1 MIRTKRPLTH
11 VLLILLTSVA
21 LLGAPIVSSAD
32 ADMPWGSA
40 EKMDRQYEPRK
51 VVYDVYTRNAAR
63 ELDMVL
69 DRVSMLNNVYNADPF
84 ESHIVMVL
92 HGAEVPLFTREK
104 FEEHEELMRRARSL
118 TQAGNIEFRM
128 CEASARL
135 RGIELPDIH
144 GFVNVVPMA
153 DAEIIE
159 LQHEGYQ
166 LMQ

>member
-1 MIRTKRPLTH
+1 MNRGNRPLTRL
-11 VLLILLTSVA
+11 LLILLAAASLLAVPLVA
-21 LLGAPIVSSAD
+21 GADD
-32 ADMPWGSA
+32 AMPWGSA
-40 EKMDRQYEPRK
+40 EKMDRPYEPRK
-51 VVYDVYTRNAAR
+51 VVYDVYTSNAR
-63 ELDMVL
+63 ELEMVM
-69 DRVSMLNNVYNADPF
+69 DRVSMLNNVYEADPF
-84 ESHIVMVL
+84 DSHIVMVL
-92 HGAEVPLFTREK
+92 HGAEVPLFTRDE

-135 RGIELPDIH
+135 RGIEVEDVH

-159 LQHEGYQ
+159 LQHEGYL

>member
-1 MIRTKRPLTH
+1 MNRTNHPLTRI
-11 VLLILLTSVA
+11 LLILLASVA
-21 LLGAPIVSSAD
+21 LLGAPVVSSAD
-32 ADMPWGSA
+32 DHMPWGSA

-51 VVYDVYTRNAAR
+51 VVYDVYTSNAR
-63 ELDMVL
+63 ELEMVL
-69 DRVSMLNNVYNADPF
+69 DRVSMLNNVYDADPF

-135 RGIELPDIH
+135 RGIELADIH

-159 LQHEGYQ
+159 LQHEGYL